1 MILYISNLLG
11 FVINVY
17 QTFLDFQNV
26 TSVTDI
32 KTYLFYYRS
41 IIIIIII
48 NNKNLP
54 VLRIRYDS
62 VD

>member
-26 TSVTDI
+26 TSITDI

-41 IIIIIII
+41 IIIIII